1 MPQPRIAMICS
12 SPELGRRF
20 EALASTRGLALE
32 AHVAAL
38 EKALPLARDL
48 AARGLAD
55 VIVACRGTAALLA
68 NELELPVVP
77 VQPASLSLISALFE
91 LVPSHR
97 SLFVPRCAGES
108 CDFAFFEAQTGVQV
122 HTAFY
127 CDLASL
133 DHIIAQCAQLR
144 LGPVVGGG
152 WACSLAARYHAGFK
166 LVMPGLDELSLA
178 LDAAQALAESMAR
191 RRSAMAGVSAL
202 LDGGKSP
209 KAPVWH
215 IPYAWD
221 APAGTPAGR
230 VGAGASGAPGA
241 SSEAGG
247 TVRPSSAGPA
257 EAGAQEILF
266 QAFDE
271 SPDAASEAC
280 CSLDDYL
287 FASDEVAA
295 LLERLRRFAQSGSH
309 VLITGERGTGK
320 AMLASGLHRASDRA
334 DRPFAAVDCQALPAD
349 LLASRLFG
357 TADGKPGLFD
367 ELRGGTLFLS
377 QADAMPGEVQTLLLR
392 AIQRQEGELPS
403 SCVRIVAAV
412 RRPMAEAVHE
422 GRMRADLYY
431 RLNAL
436 SVCVPPLRERTE
448 DISLYVE
455 AFVESASREAG
466 LAPLALPSQCME
478 RLLRHPWPGNARQLR
493 RFCELLVERCRGR
506 FFLEAFDGL
515 FSELCAGLEPASRHP
530 VPAAADVSRHVQIR
544 HQAQSP
550 MLRPRDALVPVAQP
564 ERRPG
569 SLTLSAITPTQVD
582 EALRRAGG
590 RKKEAAALLGISR
603 TSLWRLIRGRAQAQ
617 EA

>member
-1 MPQPRIAMICS
+1 
-12 SPELGRRF
+12 
-20 EALASTRGLALE
+20 
-32 AHVAAL
+32 
-38 EKALPLARDL
+38 
-48 AARGLAD
+48 
-55 VIVACRGTAALLA
+55 
-68 NELELPVVP
+68 
-77 VQPASLSLISALFE
+77 
-91 LVPSHR
+91 
-97 SLFVPRCAGES
+97 
-108 CDFAFFEAQTGVQV
+108 
-122 HTAFY
+122 
-127 CDLASL
+127 
-133 DHIIAQCAQLR
+133 
-144 LGPVVGGG
+144 
-152 WACSLAARYHAGFK
+152 
-166 LVMPGLDELSLA
+166 
-178 LDAAQALAESMAR
+178 
-191 RRSAMAGVSAL
+191 
-202 LDGGKSP
+202 
-209 KAPVWH
+209 
-215 IPYAWD
+215 
-221 APAGTPAGR
+221 
-230 VGAGASGAPGA
+230 
-241 SSEAGG
+241 
-247 TVRPSSAGPA
+247 
-257 EAGAQEILF
+257 
-266 QAFDE
+266 
-271 SPDAASEAC
+271 
-280 CSLDDYL
+280 
-287 FASDEVAA
+287 
-295 LLERLRRFAQSGSH
+295 
-309 VLITGERGTGK
+309 
-320 AMLASGLHRASDRA
+320 MLASGLHRASDRA

-506 FFLEAFDGL
+506 FFLEAFNGL

-530 VPAAADVSRHVQIR
+530 VPAAADVSRHVQVR

-550 MLRPRDALVPVAQP
+550 MLRPRDALVPIAQP